1 MACATCAL
9 IQAFL
14 EEAGVSKEIA
24 QPISRKVGKPIEKKI
39 KRKASAYSIKYG
51 KAFKKVAKKYQKKSG
66 GWMKN
71 GFKRAQKEAHILA
84 KRMR

>member
-9 IQAFL
+9 IQVLL
-14 EEAGVSKEIA
+14 EASGVSETAAKEI
-24 QPISRKVGKPIEKKI
+24 SHKVGKPIEKKI

-51 KAFKKVAKKYQKKSG
+51 KAFKKVAKKYKKKGG

-71 GFKRAQKEAHILA
+71 GFKRAQKEAHRVA
-84 KRMR
+84 RG

>member
-14 EEAGVSKEIA
+14 EEAGVSEEIA
-24 QPISRKVGKPIEKKI
+24 APISRKVGKPIEKKV

-51 KAFKKVAKKYQKKSG
+51 KAFKKVSKKYKKKGG
-66 GWMKN
+66 GWMKD
-71 GFKRAQKEAHILA
+71 GFKRAQKAAHKLA
-84 KRMR
+84 KRN